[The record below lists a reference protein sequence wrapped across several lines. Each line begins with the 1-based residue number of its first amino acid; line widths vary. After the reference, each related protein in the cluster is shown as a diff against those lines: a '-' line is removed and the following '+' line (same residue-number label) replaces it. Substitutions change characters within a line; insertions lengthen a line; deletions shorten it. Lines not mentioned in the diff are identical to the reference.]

1 MQLLTIPFS
10 HYNERARWALQHHGV
25 AALER
30 RYLPMLH
37 LRAVRAVVPR
47 AQRVADKVG
56 SGLSTPV
63 LVLDDGRVL
72 NDSSEIVQ
80 WADATRGTE
89 ASSLYPADQRAE
101 ILALEQ
107 RLHDSAGR
115 DTRFMAYW
123 YLLDDADAL
132 AALVRANV
140 SWWQRAV
147 FTLGASAARS
157 GMRRRLGLTSARH
170 RKVRERLMTT
180 LGDLG
185 ALLGDRSYYV
195 GDRFSAAD
203 LTAAALLSPVLHP
216 IPRFGAQLPRLE
228 GPFQEFRAEVA
239 STAAGQHALRMF
251 AEHRGDPPPG
261 WTLR

>member
-1 MQLLTIPFS
+1 MLLLTIPFS
-10 HYNERARWALQHHGV
+10 HYNERARWALQYHGV
-25 AALER
+25 AAVER

-72 NDSSEIVQ
+72 NDSSAVVQ
-80 WADATRGTE
+80 WADATHGTE
-89 ASSLYPADQRAE
+89 ASSLYPAAHRAE
-101 ILALEQ
+101 ILAFEQ

-123 YLLDDADAL
+123 YLLDDTRAL

-147 FTLGASAARS
+147 FTLGAPAARS

-170 RKVRERLMTT
+170 KKVRERLMTT